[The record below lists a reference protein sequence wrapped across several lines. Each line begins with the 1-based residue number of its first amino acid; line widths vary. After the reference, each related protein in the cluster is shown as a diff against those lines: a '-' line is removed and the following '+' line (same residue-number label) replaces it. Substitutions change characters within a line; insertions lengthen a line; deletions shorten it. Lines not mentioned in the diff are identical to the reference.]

1 MAPTS
6 RARTLRR
13 TRNGGE
19 GHYAPLQPIGEDSV
33 VELPKA
39 LSATSTGTQISES
52 PETKPMVKSTKR
64 KARDVKDMTEEAIE
78 KKRQRSL
85 VLLDELE
92 AEVEKR
98 CEDLMAEAEQ
108 KAKELKM
115 ELKVQLMYLPQSV
128 RKMPWKTFIEDFGGS
143 LEKVI
148 QNVKEQEYRNL
159 VNASPRKTPKSPAI
173 EAHGPTASSNAIIQS
188 TPVASNRRISAY
200 ETPSF
205 TPFAQNVPGTLLRA
219 ARRGETTYSING
231 SPIIPDTVVKAPAG
245 SLVATFE
252 ENAAEPKI
260 CISLDADRALDISNL
275 DALSEESRASEKAR
289 LLALRAKVNAILSKF
304 K

>member
-6 RARTLRR
+6 RVRTLRR
-13 TRNGGE
+13 TRHGGE
-19 GHYAPLQPIGEDSV
+19 SHYAPLQSIGEDSV

-52 PETKPMVKSTKR
+52 PETKPVVKSSKR
-64 KARDVKDMTEEAIE
+64 KARDVKDLTEEAIE

-85 VLLDELE
+85 VLLEELE
-92 AEVEKR
+92 ADVEKR

-148 QNVKEQEYRNL
+148 QNVKEQEYRSL
-159 VNASPRKTPKSPAI
+159 VNASPRKNTI
-173 EAHGPTASSNAIIQS
+173 AHS
-188 TPVASNRRISAY
+188 TPAASNRRISAY

-245 SLVATFE
+245 SFVATFE

-260 CISLDADRALDISNL
+260 CIALDADTALDISNL
-275 DALSEESRASEKAR
+275 DALSEESRASEKTR